1 MMRRASAPAWRIAP
15 DVLWRVW
22 DGEVVAYSGTTGD
35 THHFAD
41 IAAFL
46 FRILAEKRRERAATC
61 STPPRAR
68 SSCPP
73 PSIAAPR
80 SGAAS
85 PCSSGSSSIEAA
97 C

>member
-46 FRILAEKRRERAATC
+46 FRILAEK
-61 STPPRAR
+61 
-68 SSCPP
+68 
-73 PSIAAPR
+73 
-80 SGAAS
+80 AAS
-85 PCSSGSSSIEAA
+85 EQDLLDAAAREIELPAAVDRGTAIRRSLALLERLELIEAA